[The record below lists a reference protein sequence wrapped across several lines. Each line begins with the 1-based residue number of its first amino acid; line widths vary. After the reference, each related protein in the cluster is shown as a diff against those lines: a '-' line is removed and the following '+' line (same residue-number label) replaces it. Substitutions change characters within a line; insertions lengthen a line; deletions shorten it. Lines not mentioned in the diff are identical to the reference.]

1 MIKEKQTTFNE
12 EISGTIYGGFSNYM
26 VKSSC
31 ESTCNK
37 ILNPLNDTDIKRV
50 DSNKPNT
57 IEEFNSVLDYINL
70 SYTKSDSDYA
80 RRASLSTNYTI
91 RSPNS
96 NSSSTASSEAFKL
109 DNRKENLKV
118 QTLNSKYKKKKKKKD
133 LQLDTTTTPCV
144 SNNNKAGSHS
154 TAVDLNSKE
163 FRDMPTAMQRKFLQM
178 LRNRQSAQK
187 HRDKQKI
194 ERQQLRDENIALH
207 AKVVALNNELQDLK
221 SKTITIAEHEAI
233 ILHLKNNFRQI
244 SYFSGNLSNSKS
256 KADTICNKNQG
267 LDCDLEFVALDDYP
281 TMNIWSS
288 VCDATNF
295 TRVNSGTNVL
305 NSGPNIINSQSGA
318 DSLLWIEAN
327 NAWSKQDRE
336 VEDLL
341 VNNK

>member
-12 EISGTIYGGFSNYM
+12 EISGAIYGGFSNYM
-26 VKSSC
+26 VENIC
-31 ESTCNK
+31 ESTCNE
-37 ILNPLNDTDIKRV
+37 ILNPLGNTDIKGV
-50 DSNKPNT
+50 NSNRPNT
-57 IEEFNSVLDYINL
+57 IEEFNSILDYIDM
-70 SYTKSDSDYA
+70 SYTKSDSDCA
-80 RRASLSTNYTI
+80 KRASLSTNYTMT
-91 RSPNS
+91 SPNS
-96 NSSSTASSEAFKL
+96 NSSSTTSSEAFKL
-109 DNRKENLKV
+109 DNRKENLKI
-118 QTLNSKYKKKKKKKD
+118 QTLNSKYKKKRKKKD
-133 LQLDTTTTPCV
+133 LQLDAIATLHV
-144 SNNNKAGSHS
+144 SNNNKVGSYS

-207 AKVVALNNELQDLK
+207 AKVVALSNELQDLK

-244 SYFSGNLSNSKS
+244 SYFSGNLSNNKS
-256 KADTICNKNQG
+256 KADIICNKSQG
-267 LDCDLEFVALDDYP
+267 LDCDLEFIALDDYP

-288 VCDATNF
+288 VCDTTNF
-295 TRVNSGTNVL
+295 TRVNSGTN
-305 NSGPNIINSQSGA
+305 IINSQNST
-318 DSLLWIEAN
+318 DSLPWIGTN

-341 VNNK
+341 ANNK